1 MITVTVGDLK
11 ARFSEILKKVQ
22 EGESI
27 AVAFGRKKEI
37 LAYLVPK
44 KMFGKRSP
52 RPLGLLEGKAS
63 YSIKDDFEISEQ
75 EFVSL

>member
-1 MITVTVGDLK
+1 MLTVTIGDLK

-27 AVAFGRKKEI
+27 AVAFGRKKEV

-44 KMFGKRSP
+44 KMLGKQTP

-63 YSIKDDFEISEQ
+63 FSISDDFEITEQ
-75 EFVSL
+75 ELVSL